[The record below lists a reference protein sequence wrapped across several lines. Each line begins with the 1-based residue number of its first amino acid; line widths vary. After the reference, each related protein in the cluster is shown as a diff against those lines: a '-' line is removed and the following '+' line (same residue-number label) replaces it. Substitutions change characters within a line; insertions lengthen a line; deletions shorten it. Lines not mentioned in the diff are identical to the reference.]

1 MWQRGLTDEARSGTT
16 RGRGGQPQEA
26 EAEATTRG
34 QPQEAEPDNHKR
46 SLTAGGDSISSDYHG
61 HLTNNASCLF
71 VLCTRKTYLVS
82 RRITFFSKSVGL
94 AKNEHTNLE
103 KDFML

>member
-1 MWQRGLTDEARSGTT
+1 MRHEVE
-16 RGRGGQPQEA
+16 PQEA
-26 EAEATTRG
+26 DA
-34 QPQEAEPDNHKR
+34 DNHKG
-46 SLTAGGDSISSDYHG
+46 SLTAGSDSISSDYHG
-61 HLTNNASCLF
+61 HLTNASCLF

-94 AKNEHTNLE
+94 AKDEYTNLE

>member
-1 MWQRGLTDEARSGTT
+1 MRHEVE
-16 RGRGGQPQEA
+16 PQEA
-26 EAEATTRG
+26 EA
-34 QPQEAEPDNHKR
+34 DNHKG
-46 SLTAGGDSISSDYHG
+46 SLTAGGDSSSDYHG
-61 HLTNNASCLF
+61 HLTNASCLF
-71 VLCTRKTYLVS
+71 VLCTRKTYLLS

>member
-26 EAEATTRG
+26 EE
-34 QPQEAEPDNHKR
+34 DNHKG

-61 HLTNNASCLF
+61 HLTNASCLF

-94 AKNEHTNLE
+94 AKDEYTNLE